1 MQDWRDDYGG
11 GRYSG
16 RRAPNTAAG
25 LALAM
30 LCGALAGGGVAYAL
44 GFTRTR
50 TEGERAGA
58 GGVVTIQVAPPVDA
72 SMSGADGALEQGY
85 GVERIARA
93 ASPSVLEITTNSKAV
108 HPFYGSYVISG
119 AGSAVALTEDGYL
132 ITNNHVIK
140 DATTIRARASTG
152 DEYTAAVIGTDSQT
166 DIAVLKIDARGL
178 IPVVFA
184 DSDEARV
191 GELTVAIGNPLGT
204 LGGTVTE
211 GVLSAKDRA
220 IVIDGQTMTLLQT
233 SAAINP
239 GNSGGGLFDGAGRLV
254 GIVVAKANESNGTQV
269 EGIGYAIPSNIV
281 RRVASEL
288 AEHGYVTGRP
298 ALGIV
303 AKVIN
308 SRYDLIRYQLDRAGV
323 YVMNAF
329 NDSPVMLWD
338 QILTVNGQPIA
349 GAEDVQAAIEGAE
362 IGGSV
367 PVEVRRQG
375 RNITLDVLIREK
387 TPEMVDADMV

>member
-1 MQDWRDDYGG
+1 
-11 GRYSG
+11 
-16 RRAPNTAAG
+16 
-25 LALAM
+25 M

>member
-1 MQDWRDDYGG
+1 MQDWRDDYSGG
-11 GRYSG
+11 GYGKQRSP
-16 RRAPNTAAG
+16 RLAG
-25 LALAM
+25 AVVLAM
-30 LCGALAGGGVAYAL
+30 LCGALAGGGVAFAISSAMAKDT
-44 GFTRTR
+44 GGGGR
-50 TEGERAGA
+50 
-58 GGVVTIQVAPPVDA
+58 GVVTIQVAPPVEVGMADA
-72 SMSGADGALEQGY
+72 EDMLEHGC
-85 GVERIARA
+85 GVEKVALA
-93 ASPSVLEITTNSKAV
+93 VSPSVLEITTNSKAV

-140 DATTIRARASTG
+140 DATTIQARTNTG
-152 DEYTAAVIGTDSQT
+152 DEFVATVVGGDAQT

-178 IPVVFA
+178 VPVVFA

-220 IVIDGQTMTLLQT
+220 IMIDGQTMTLLQT

-239 GNSGGGLFDGAGRLV
+239 GNSGGGLFDNVARLI
-254 GIVVAKANESNGTQV
+254 GIVVARANESNGANV

-281 RRVASEL
+281 RRVAAEL
-288 AEHGYVTGRP
+288 VEHGYVTGRP
-298 ALGIV
+298 ALGVV

-308 SRYDLIRYQLDRAGV
+308 SRYDLIRYQLERAGV

-329 NDSPVMLWD
+329 RDSPVMLWD
-338 QILTVNGQPIA
+338 QILTVNGQPI
-349 GAEDVQAAIEGAE
+349 GSAEDIQAAVAGVG
-362 IGGSV
+362 IGETV
-367 PVEVRRQG
+367 RVEVRRQG
-375 RNITLDVLIREK
+375 QEVMLEVVIREK
-387 TPEMVDADMV
+387 TPDMTDSEMV